1 MLRNDTQSIY
11 TEIIALDAETQKVEE
26 LAQMLGSFGASGLQ
40 SARELL
46 VEARERKRIG
56 EGKP

>member
-46 VEARERKRIG
+46 VEARERKGR
-56 EGKP
+56 P